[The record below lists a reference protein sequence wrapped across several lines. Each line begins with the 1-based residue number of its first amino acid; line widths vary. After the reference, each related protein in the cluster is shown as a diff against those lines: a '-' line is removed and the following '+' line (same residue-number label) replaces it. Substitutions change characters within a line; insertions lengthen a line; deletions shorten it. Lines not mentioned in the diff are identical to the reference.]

1 MKHKERRL
9 KMSEYSR
16 KDIRMFLIMTGSI
29 QVIIF
34 LLLTF
39 LVLDGFSYKENDTK
53 SVDVDKRPIVI
64 NIYTSAP
71 ESDSYILPDEP
82 PEEPAESTAT
92 KEFTITAYDNTPE
105 SQGKWVDQTAT
116 GFNLKGHSLESARC
130 IAVDPKVIPLGSK
143 VELFFDENYKHLNG
157 IYIARDTGGA
167 IKGKKIDLFMG
178 DGVAKQDVMN
188 FGKRKVQVKL
198 LE

>member
-1 MKHKERRL
+1 MTENLL
-9 KMSEYSR
+9 KN
-16 KDIRMFLIMTGSI
+16 KKIFLIQAALI
-29 QVIIF
+29 QILILAGF
-34 LLLTF
+34 TL
-39 LVLDGFSYKENDTK
+39 LVLLGLSYSENK
-53 SVDVDKRPIVI
+53 SEVLEVAPQPQIVI
-64 NIYTSAP
+64 NVYMQAP
-71 ESDSYILPDEP
+71 ESDSYILPDKP
-82 PEEPAESTAT
+82 SEEPLIVEPTHSAS
-92 KEFTITAYDNTPE
+92 KEFTITAYDNTLA

-143 VELFFDENYKHLNG
+143 VELYFDEDYKHLNG
-157 IYIARDTGGA
+157 VYIARDTGGA

-188 FGKRKVQVKL
+188 FGRRKVQARV